1 MKTFAFIALTVALFA
16 APAPARTLALQNDG
30 DVVGTW
36 DFTTNSPEGE
46 RTSTM
51 VISKDGDKLKAVA
64 KGPAGERPYDSIEL
78 KGNAITVVLTISYNG
93 SPMVITYVGKVD
105 AGKMAG
111 EADFGGLAT
120 GTWSA
125 AKK

>member
-1 MKTFAFIALTVALFA
+1 MKTFAFIALALA
-16 APAPARTLALQNDG
+16 LLAVPVRTLALQNDA

-51 VISKDGDKLKAVA
+51 VVSKDGDKLKAVA

-93 SPMVITYVGKVD
+93 SPMIITYVGKVD
-105 AGKMAG
+105 GAKMAG
-111 EADFGGLAT
+111 DADFGGLAQ

>member
-1 MKTFAFIALTVALFA
+1 MKTFAFIALAVAILA
-16 APAPARTLALQNDG
+16 VPARSLAIQNDA
-30 DVVGTW
+30 DVVGAW

-46 RTSTM
+46 RTSMM

-93 SPMVITYVGKVD
+93 SPMIITYVGKVD
-105 AGKMAG
+105 GAKMAG
-111 EADFGGLAT
+111 DADFGGLAQ

>member
-1 MKTFAFIALTVALFA
+1 MKTFAFITLAVAILA
-16 APAPARTLALQNDG
+16 VPARSLAIQNDA
-30 DVVGTW
+30 DIVGAW

-51 VISKDGDKLKAVA
+51 VVSKDGDKLKAVA

-93 SPMVITYVGKVD
+93 SPMIITYVGKVD
-105 AGKMAG
+105 GAKMAG
-111 EADFGGLAT
+111 DADFGGLAQ

>member
-1 MKTFAFIALTVALFA
+1 MKTFAVIAVGIALLVA
-16 APAPARTLALQNDG
+16 PSRLASAQNTADI
-30 DVVGTW
+30 VGTW

-51 VISKDGDKLKAVA
+51 VVSKDGEKLKAVA
-64 KGPAGERPYDSIEL
+64 KGPAGERPYDSVEV
-78 KGNAITVVLTISYNG
+78 KGNAVTMVLTISYNG

-105 AGKMAG
+105 EGKMAG
-111 EADFGGLAT
+111 DADFGGLAQ